1 MKEYIELITVIISL
15 VITIFSFFNENKK
28 NKNLISE
35 IEKRVNNNQ
44 NQHFS
49 DISTSGDN
57 SRIDISSNQ
66 TIVNI
71 PEEIINHQVNEIETE
86 NFRKDVLDFKTSQ
99 LLFFTF
105 LFVMSCIFSYFQV
118 KNTSPFDFSNFFV
131 LLFYFYSFLISFL
144 SVGLIFIR
152 FYQQFSIQRFKY
164 SVKYYSTFIEKII
177 RFFQFYFAPLI
188 YLTFQIAFIK
198 FLISLNIDKENF
210 LTTTFLKSFIYL
222 VANIYFYNFFAHQI
236 IFNNVIKYK
245 YVIKRLL
252 LLIIITISIYWI
264 IQDSFFLYLLNKI
277 IQVIKP

>member
-15 VITIFSFFNENKK
+15 VITIFSFFNEKKK

-105 LFVMSCIFSYFQV
+105 LFIMSCIFSYFQV

-245 YVIKRLL
+245 YVIKRLFF
-252 LLIIITISIYWI
+252 LIIITISIYWI
-264 IQDSFFLYLLNKI
+264 IQDSFFLCLLNKI

>member
-15 VITIFSFFNENKK
+15 IITIFSFFIEKKK

-264 IQDSFFLYLLNKI
+264 IQDSFFLYLLNRI

>member
-15 VITIFSFFNENKK
+15 VITIFSFFNEKKK